1 MPSPLRRSRRRE
13 FSLTRSFMNAI
24 QDKVHL
30 EPVPHTDGIL
40 VDRINRRSHVA
51 FAPTSEAA
59 NDPALTSRP
68 SMMLSLHHSPN
79 PDLPVHPVHMLP
91 PELLVHVFTLG
102 SLDDVMFP
110 VLVSHVCHSWRAITL
125 HAHSLWRR
133 VLLGPNSR
141 LPMWKERV
149 RRARLCTL
157 DVMLF
162 SDSCSK
168 TSPDIDTIALQMHLL
183 APHLPALRSLHVRF
197 DSYAPYLWN
206 AALGPLCRPNSYLW
220 DHRSVVPGDQMFNGA
235 IEAMKLESLVLH
247 YPRNDDAKEFTLFG
261 GFAPMLTRLTLNG
274 VRLTWLP
281 ELFGNLA
288 YLDYTHHGFSDGH
301 VAIKDILAML
311 QVSYRIRELRLCF
324 PQKITESQVL
334 HLQSPLFVDNA
345 VTLPS
350 LEFLSLRVDDAQ
362 MDVPSELISIV
373 SRLSV
378 PILRKLWL
386 QDRRVQAPDLLRWN
400 CGFFAA
406 LPACF
411 DKLWR
416 RLRDTPLEN
425 LIVEGR
431 WVEPML
437 LSGLVARLPSL
448 KTTEV
453 DGMPSSLTHWR

>member
-30 EPVPHTDGIL
+30 EPVPYTDGIL
-40 VDRINRRSHVA
+40 VDRINRRPHVA

-59 NDPALTSRP
+59 NDHALTSRP
-68 SMMLSLHHSPN
+68 SMILSLHHSPN
-79 PDLPVHPVHMLP
+79 PDLPVHPIHLLP

-102 SLDDVMFP
+102 CLDAVMFP

-133 VLLGPNSR
+133 VLLDPNSR
-141 LPMWKERV
+141 LPMWKERI

-157 DVMLF
+157 DVILC
-162 SDSCSK
+162 SDSYSK
-168 TSPDIDTIALQMHLL
+168 ASSDIDTIALQMHFL

-220 DHRSVVPGDQMFNGA
+220 DHKPVAPGNQMSNDA
-235 IEAMKLESLVLH
+235 IETMKLESLILH

-261 GFAPMLTRLTLNG
+261 GFAPRLTRLTLNG

-288 YLDYTHHGFSDGH
+288 YLDYTHHGFSSGH
-301 VAIKDILAML
+301 VAIKDILGML
-311 QVSYRIRELRLCF
+311 QVSSRIRELRLCF
-324 PQKITESQVL
+324 PQKNTESQVL
-334 HLQSPLFVDNA
+334 HLQSPRFVDHA

-350 LEFLSLRVDDAQ
+350 LEFLSLRVDNVQ
-362 MDVPSELISIV
+362 MDVPSELICIA

-378 PILRKLWL
+378 PILKTVWL
-386 QDRRVQAPDLLRWN
+386 QDRCVQAPWGGTTDLLQHYLRSLTN
-400 CGFFAA
+400 CGAGCA
-406 LPACF
+406 TRP
-411 DKLWR
+411 WE
-416 RLRDTPLEN
+416 T
-425 LIVEGR
+425 
-431 WVEPML
+431 
-437 LSGLVARLPSL
+437 
-448 KTTEV
+448 
-453 DGMPSSLTHWR
+453 